1 MLLIPVA
8 SPSRAISDSTD
19 STMIQNLFA
28 KRERMARMIA
38 KELYH
43 SAIITNTLNM
53 TNAMEDCSAPLHPQ
67 AAEGLRL
74 FNAGEY
80 FEAHEALE
88 IAWNEEKGRV
98 RDLYRGILQIAV
110 TYLHITRGNYNG
122 AVKVY
127 GRSQRW
133 MKDWPAVCRGIQVE
147 TLRRDAESVMRA
159 VIRLGT
165 ERIGE
170 FDRSLLKPVSW
181 EARSRKQAQTY
192 TCDRCGTT
200 MHEHNCKITC
210 PNCGNRFD
218 CSDLN
223 IYFD

>member
-1 MLLIPVA
+1 M
-8 SPSRAISDSTD
+8 TD
-19 STMIQNLFA
+19 SGN
-28 KRERMARMIA
+28 
-38 KELYH
+38 
-43 SAIITNTLNM
+43 
-53 TNAMEDCSAPLHPQ
+53 DCSAPLHPQ

-88 IAWNEEKGRV
+88 DAWNDEQGGIRN
-98 RDLYRGILQIAV
+98 LYRGILQIAV
-110 TYLHITRGNYNG
+110 VYLHITRGNYNG

-127 GRSQRW
+127 ARSQKW
-133 MKDWPAVCRGIQVE
+133 MKNWAEVCRGIHVE
-147 TLRRDAESVMRA
+147 QLRRDVAVVMQE
-159 VIRLGT
+159 VLRLGM

-170 FDRSLLKPVSW
+170 FDRSLLKPVRWDEGSG
-181 EARSRKQAQTY
+181 KQKQVY
-192 TCDRCGTT
+192 VCDRCGSE
-200 MHEHNCKITC
+200 MYEKNCKVTC

>member
-1 MLLIPVA
+1 MTGL
-8 SPSRAISDSTD
+8 TD
-19 STMIQNLFA
+19 FN
-28 KRERMARMIA
+28 E
-38 KELYH
+38 
-43 SAIITNTLNM
+43 NPC
-53 TNAMEDCSAPLHPQ
+53 DAPLHPQ

-88 IAWNEEKGRV
+88 AAWNAEKSEV
-98 RDLYRGILQIAV
+98 RNLYQGILQVAV

-127 GRSQRW
+127 IRSQRRLKGW
-133 MKDWPAVCRGIQVE
+133 ANICQGIQVE
-147 TLRRDAESVMRA
+147 KLRRDAEA
-159 VIRLGT
+159 VIQEVQRLGM
-165 ERIGE
+165 EHIKE
-170 FDRSLLKPVSW
+170 FDLSLLKPVNW
-181 EARSRKQAQTY
+181 DEGNRKQKQAY
-192 TCDRCGTT
+192 ICDRCGTP
-200 MHEHNCKITC
+200 MHEKNCKVTC

>member
-1 MLLIPVA
+1 M
-8 SPSRAISDSTD
+8 TD
-19 STMIQNLFA
+19 S
-28 KRERMARMIA
+28 
-38 KELYH
+38 KE
-43 SAIITNTLNM
+43 NPCN
-53 TNAMEDCSAPLHPQ
+53 APLHPQ

-88 IAWNEEKGRV
+88 TAWNAETGEV

-122 AVKVY
+122 AIKVY
-127 GRSQRW
+127 ARSQKW
-133 MKDWPAVCRGIQVE
+133 LKDRADVCQGIDVDK
-147 TLRRDAESVMRA
+147 LRKDAEA
-159 VIRLGT
+159 VIHEVQRLG
-165 ERIGE
+165 IDHIKE
-170 FDRSLLKPVSW
+170 FDTALLKPVSW
-181 EARSRKQAQTY
+181 DEGKRKEKQTHTERETTLAPGASAGEY
-192 TCDRCGTT
+192 ICDRCGSQ
-200 MHEHNCKITC
+200 MHKKNCKVTC

>member
-1 MLLIPVA
+1 
-8 SPSRAISDSTD
+8 
-19 STMIQNLFA
+19 MIQTLFA
-28 KRERMARMIA
+28 KNERMAA

-43 SAIITNTLNM
+43 SAIITNTLERTHLLN
-53 TNAMEDCSAPLHPQ
+53 DCSAPLHPQ

-88 IAWNEEKGRV
+88 IAWNEEKGKV

-127 GRSQRW
+127 GRSQKW

-147 TLRRDAESVMRA
+147 ELRRDAQAAIQEVL
-159 VIRLGT
+159 RLGM
-165 ERIGE
+165 ERIAE
-170 FDRSLLKPVSW
+170 FDRVLLKPVQWREGSG
-181 EARSRKQAQTY
+181 KQKQVY
-192 TCDRCGTT
+192 ICDRCGTE
-200 MHEHNCKITC
+200 MHEHNCKVTC

>member
-1 MLLIPVA
+1 
-8 SPSRAISDSTD
+8 
-19 STMIQNLFA
+19 
-28 KRERMARMIA
+28 
-38 KELYH
+38 
-43 SAIITNTLNM
+43 M
-53 TNAMEDCSAPLHPQ
+53 TVFSEDLCNAPLHPQ
-67 AAEGLRL
+67 AIQGLRL
-74 FNAGEY
+74 FNEGHY

-88 IAWNEEKGRV
+88 EAWNEERGKV

-127 GRSQRW
+127 GRSLKW
-133 MKDWPAVCRGIQVE
+133 MQPWPEVCRGIQVGA
-147 TLRRDAESVMRA
+147 LRRDAQA
-159 VIRLGT
+159 VIAEVERLGK

-170 FDRSLLKPVSW
+170 FDRSLLKPVRW
-181 EARSRKQAQTY
+181 NEKRVY
-192 TCDRCGTT
+192 ICDRCGSE
-200 MHEHNCKITC
+200 MYEKNCKVTC

>member
-1 MLLIPVA
+1 MTDLL
-8 SPSRAISDSTD
+8 
-19 STMIQNLFA
+19 Q
-28 KRERMARMIA
+28 
-38 KELYH
+38 
-43 SAIITNTLNM
+43 
-53 TNAMEDCSAPLHPQ
+53 DCSAPLHPQ
-67 AAEGLRL
+67 AEEGLRL

-88 IAWNEEKGRV
+88 IAWNEEKGKV

-122 AVKVY
+122 AIKVY
-127 GRSQRW
+127 GRSQKW
-133 MKDWPAVCRGIQVE
+133 MKDWPATCRGIHVE
-147 TLRRDAESVMRA
+147 ELRQHAKI
-159 VIRLGT
+159 VIEEVVKLGA

-170 FDRSLLKPVSW
+170 FDRSLLKPVRW
-181 EARSRKQAQTY
+181 EQGSGKHRQAY
-192 TCDRCGTT
+192 ICDRCGSE
-200 MHEHNCKITC
+200 MYEKNCKVTC